1 MALQVIMKRNYWKY
15 AFIALVAIIVIGL
28 GYMGTK
34 VLSSSSDSYQVS
46 SKIENQNAKV
56 FTVNMDKQ
64 EANKMAQYYLKNTL
78 NDGKTDYQLI
88 LKKDAE
94 LTGSI
99 AFLGAKIHFTI
110 LMQPYAKTN
119 GDVLLKAKEMKI
131 GDLSL
136 PISFVMNYIK
146 NSFKTPEWVSI
157 DGKQKT
163 ILLKFTKFTT
173 KEGYGIRAKKIDLQN
188 NKLSFEVMNSK
199 ITDNQ

>member
-1 MALQVIMKRNYWKY
+1 MKNKNYWKY
-15 AFIALVAIIVIGL
+15 AFIALVAILVVGF
-28 GYMGTK
+28 GYLGTK
-34 VLSSSSDSYQVS
+34 VLSSPTENYQVS
-46 SKIENQNAKV
+46 SKINNDDKV
-56 FTVNMDKQ
+56 FTVNMNKE

-78 NDGKTDYQLI
+78 NNGKTEYQLI

-94 LTGSI
+94 LSGAI
-99 AFLGAKIHFTI
+99 KFLGAKIHFTI

-146 NSFKTPEWVSI
+146 NSFKTPDWVSI
-157 DGKQKT
+157 NGKDKT
-163 ILLKFTKFTT
+163 MLLKFTKFTT
-173 KEGYGIRAKKIDLQN
+173 KEGYGIRAKNIDLKHD
-188 NKLSFEVMNSK
+188 KLSFEVMNTK

>member
-1 MALQVIMKRNYWKY
+1 MKRNYWKY
-15 AFIALVAIIVIGL
+15 AFIALVAIIVVGL
-28 GYMGTK
+28 GIIGTK
-34 VLSSSSDSYQVS
+34 VLSSPTDNYQVS
-46 SKIENQNAKV
+46 SKIANDDSKV
-56 FTVNMDKQ
+56 FTVNMNNQ
-64 EANKMAQYYLKNTL
+64 EANKMAQYYLKHTL

-88 LKKDAE
+88 LKNDAE

-131 GDLSL
+131 GSLSL

-157 DGKQKT
+157 DGGKKT

-173 KEGYGIRAKKIDLQN
+173 KEGYGIRAKNIDLKN
-188 NKLSFEVMNSK
+188 DKLSFEVMNSK
-199 ITDNQ
+199 ITNNQ

>member
-1 MALQVIMKRNYWKY
+1 MKNKNYWKY
-15 AFIALVAIIVIGL
+15 AFIALVAILVVGF
-28 GYMGTK
+28 GYLGTK
-34 VLSSSSDSYQVS
+34 VLSSPTENYQVS
-46 SKIENQNAKV
+46 SKINNDDKV
-56 FTVNMDKQ
+56 FTVNMNKR

-78 NDGKTDYQLI
+78 NNGKTEYQLV

-94 LTGSI
+94 LSGAI
-99 AFLGAKIHFTI
+99 KFLGAKIHFTI

-146 NSFKTPEWVSI
+146 NSFKTPDWVSI
-157 DGKQKT
+157 NGKDKT
-163 ILLKFTKFTT
+163 MLLKFTKFTT
-173 KEGYGIRAKKIDLQN
+173 KEGYGIRAKNIDLKHD
-188 NKLSFEVMNSK
+188 KLSFEVMNTK

>member
-15 AFIALVAIIVIGL
+15 AFIALVAIIVVGL

-34 VLSSSSDSYQVS
+34 VLSSSKDNYQVS
-46 SKIENQNAKV
+46 STIPDQNERV
-56 FTVNMDKQ
+56 FTVDMNKQ

-110 LMQPYAKTN
+110 LMEPYAKTN

-173 KEGYGIRAKKIDLQN
+173 KDGYGIRAKKIDLKN

-199 ITDNQ
+199 ITNNQ

>member
-1 MALQVIMKRNYWKY
+1 MKRNYWKY
-15 AFIALVAIIVIGL
+15 AFITLIAIIVLCL
-28 GYMGTK
+28 GFVGTK
-34 VLSSSSDSYQVS
+34 VMSSPSDNYQVS
-46 SKIENQNAKV
+46 SKITNQNDKV
-56 FTVNMDKQ
+56 FTVNMNKQ

-157 DGKQKT
+157 DGKSKT

>member
-1 MALQVIMKRNYWKY
+1 MALQKIMKRNYWKY
-15 AFIALVAIIVIGL
+15 AFIALVAIIVVGL
-28 GYMGTK
+28 GIVGTK
-34 VLSSSSDSYQVS
+34 VFSSSSENYQVS
-46 SKIENQNAKV
+46 SSIANQNSKV
-56 FTVNMDKQ
+56 FTVNMNKE

-88 LKKDAE
+88 LKNDAE

-99 AFLGAKIHFTI
+99 KFLGAKIHFTI

-131 GDLSL
+131 GSLSL

-157 DGKQKT
+157 DGNSKT

-173 KEGYGIRAKKIDLQN
+173 KEGYGIRAKNIDLKN

>member
-1 MALQVIMKRNYWKY
+1 MKKNYWKY
-15 AFIALVAIIVIGL
+15 AFITLVAVLVICF
-28 GYMGTK
+28 GYVGIK
-34 VLSSSSDSYQVS
+34 AFSSSSDSYQVS
-46 SKIENQNAKV
+46 STIADKSSKV

-94 LTGSI
+94 LTGSVD
-99 AFLGAKIHFTI
+99 FLGAKIHFTI

-136 PISFVMNYIK
+136 PISFVLNYIK
-146 NSFKTPEWVSI
+146 NSFKTPEWVNI
-157 DGKQKT
+157 DGHDKS

-173 KEGYGIRAKKIDLQN
+173 KEGYGIRAKKIDLKN
-188 NKLSFEVMNSK
+188 NKLSFDVMNSK

>member
-1 MALQVIMKRNYWKY
+1 VALQVIMKRNYWKY
-15 AFIALVAIIVIGL
+15 AFIALVAIIVVGL

-34 VLSSSSDSYQVS
+34 VLSSSKDNYQVS
-46 SKIENQNAKV
+46 TTIPDQNERV
-56 FTVNMDKQ
+56 FTVDMNKQ

-94 LTGSI
+94 LTGAI

-110 LMQPYAKTN
+110 LMHPYAKTN

-173 KEGYGIRAKKIDLQN
+173 KDGYGIRAKKIDLKN

-199 ITDNQ
+199 ITNNQ

>member
-1 MALQVIMKRNYWKY
+1 MKRNYWKY
-15 AFIALVAIIVIGL
+15 AFIALVTIIVVGL
-28 GYMGTK
+28 GIIGTK
-34 VLSSSSDSYQVS
+34 VLSSPTDNYPVS
-46 SKIENQNAKV
+46 SKITGADSKV
-56 FTVNMDKQ
+56 FTVNMDKH
-64 EANKMAQYYLKNTL
+64 EANKMAQYYLKHTL
-78 NDGKTDYQLI
+78 NDGKTDYQLV

-94 LTGSI
+94 LSGSI

-131 GDLSL
+131 GSLSL

-157 DGKQKT
+157 NGKDKT
-163 ILLKFTKFTT
+163 ILLRFTKFTT
-173 KEGYGIRAKKIDLQN
+173 KEGYGIRAKNIDLTN

>member
-1 MALQVIMKRNYWKY
+1 MKNKNYWKY
-15 AFIALVAIIVIGL
+15 AFIALVAILVVGF
-28 GYMGTK
+28 GYLGTK
-34 VLSSSSDSYQVS
+34 VLSSPTENYQVS
-46 SKIENQNAKV
+46 SKINNDDKV
-56 FTVNMDKQ
+56 FTVNMNKS

-78 NDGKTDYQLI
+78 NNGKTEYQLV

-94 LTGSI
+94 LSGAI
-99 AFLGAKIHFTI
+99 KFLGAKIHFTI

-146 NSFKTPEWVSI
+146 NSFKTPDWVSI
-157 DGKQKT
+157 NCKDKT
-163 ILLKFTKFTT
+163 MLLKFTKFTT
-173 KEGYGIRAKKIDLQN
+173 KEGYGIRAKNIDLKHD
-188 NKLSFEVMNSK
+188 KLSFEVMNTK